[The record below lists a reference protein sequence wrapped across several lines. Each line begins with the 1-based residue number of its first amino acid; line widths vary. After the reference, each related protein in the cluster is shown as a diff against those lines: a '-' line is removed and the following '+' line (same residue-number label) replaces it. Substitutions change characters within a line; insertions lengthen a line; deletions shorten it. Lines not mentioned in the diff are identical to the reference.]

1 MPELLQLAIAIQTS
15 KIVSS
20 RLDHEL
26 VLLQYHGNRGYLM
39 VKIGATTIPLAGWAV
54 DPRRPD
60 AARANRLEA
69 IRQLVQEYSLSA
81 VELSM
86 DLGLVYPHVFDTDF
100 YSSVA
105 DMQQDLGFTCTVHL
119 PIHWLDLSSA
129 NEPVRQASLSCVH
142 RAIELVQPV
151 DVLTYVLHLW
161 GPTTVQ
167 IVSALDKPMQRAA
180 VMGALL
186 MQAERSLADLCQVL
200 TPSDD
205 ICVENLEE
213 PSFDLV
219 PPPGRTLWH
228 KYLPGRGAFGLAET
242 TPLEFIGRHG
252 TRIRELHL
260 HDALRISKDGLV
272 QTRDHL
278 PLGQGELDY
287 AAVLSRLDENRIS
300 RRSDP

>member
-1 MPELLQLAIAIQTS
+1 ML
-15 KIVSS
+15 
-20 RLDHEL
+20 
-26 VLLQYHGNRGYLM
+26 
-39 VKIGATTIPLAGWAV
+39 KIGATTIPLAGWAV

-167 IVSALDKPMQRAA
+167 IVSVLDKPMQRAA

-213 PSFDLV
+213 PSFD
-219 PPPGRTLWH
+219 W
-228 KYLPGRGAFGLAET
+228 YLPLVERYGTSICLDVGHLAWQKT
-242 TPLEFIGRHG
+242 TPLEFLGRHG
-252 TRIRELHL
+252 TRIREIHL
-260 HDALRISKDGLV
+260 HDAVRISKDGLV

-287 AAVLSRLDENRIS
+287 AAVLSRLDEIEFPGAVILEVS
-300 RRSDP
+300 EKADLKTSLAAIQQS